1 MNDAPLCPAPTHWW
15 WTQVS
20 GPLLDGQ
27 LQLDTYSVGFFFFYP
42 GYVCPLRFQNSPQ
55 THLWEGFLL
64 CGDFLLPNSF
74 PTPSPGWVSILK
86 SFVSISV
93 FYILSYPFLKRLD
106 CLSWCLVS
114 FASIQKSFCESWS
127 AFKWSFDEFVGDKV
141 VSPSNSSTI
150 LGLCPNLEVP
160 WLIKDSYW
168 SFFSEG
174 MYSEWRKYFA
184 PVSSVFPLGK
194 IENYWLWT

>member
-1 MNDAPLCPAPTHWW
+1 MFVLWDSKTPHRHTCER
-15 WTQVS
+15 VS
-20 GPLLDGQ
+20 
-27 LQLDTYSVGFFFFYP
+27 YCVEIS
-42 GYVCPLRFQNSPQ
+42 
-55 THLWEGFLL
+55 
-64 CGDFLLPNSF
+64 SF

-174 MYSEWRKYFA
+174 MYSEWRKYSA